1 MEKPTKAF
9 LPEILNAK
17 NEEERKKIIETAATV
32 YTNLI
37 VEQVQSFPE
46 KDLPVV
52 LFALGAVKETF
63 AKLSPVA
70 ELISDEM
77 AKGLK
82 RQVFVSK

>member
-37 VEQVQSFPE
+37 VEQVQSFPGE
-46 KDLPVV
+46 RP
-52 LFALGAVKETF
+52 
-63 AKLSPVA
+63 S
-70 ELISDEM
+70 
-77 AKGLK
+77 
-82 RQVFVSK
+82 R

>member
-1 MEKPTKAF
+1 MEKPTKVF

-52 LFALGAVKETF
+52 LFALGTVKETF
-63 AKLSPVA
+63 AELSPTA
-70 ELISDEM
+70 ASLSREM
-77 AKGLK
+77 GKGLK
-82 RQVFVSK
+82 RLVFVSK

>member
-17 NEEERKKIIETAATV
+17 NKEERKKIIETAATV

-52 LFALGAVKETF
+52 ALGAVKETF
-63 AKLSPVA
+63 AELSPTA
-70 ELISDEM
+70 ASLSREM
-77 AKGLK
+77 GKGLK
-82 RQVFVSK
+82 RLVFVSK